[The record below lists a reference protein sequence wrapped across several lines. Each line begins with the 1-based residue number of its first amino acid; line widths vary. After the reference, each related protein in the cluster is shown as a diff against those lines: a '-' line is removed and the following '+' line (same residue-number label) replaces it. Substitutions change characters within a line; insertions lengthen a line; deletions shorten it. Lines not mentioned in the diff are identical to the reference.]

1 MSLIDRYL
9 PRHQFSEEHSR
20 YIPAPPARV
29 LDVLGRPEVLDDPVT
44 RGLIA
49 LRETPNRLAGRLGF
63 ASRLQ
68 HRPAFGI
75 AQFTPLGREGD
86 SEVAYGLAGRFWQ
99 SDYGLVEMQGAE
111 AFAALDAAGI
121 AKLVMNFTAVPEGAG
136 TRLTTRTRVWCGDG
150 AALRRFRLYW
160 LLIRPASGLI
170 RRRLLKRAHDAAMQS
185 PLS

>member
-1 MSLIDRYL
+1 MGLIDRYL

-29 LDVLGRPEVLDDPVT
+29 LDVLGRPEVLDDPVA

-63 ASRLQ
+63 ASRLH
-68 HRPAFGI
+68 HRPSFGI
-75 AQFTPLGREGD
+75 AQFTPLGRDGD
-86 SEVAYGLAGRFWQ
+86 REVAYGLAGRFWQ
-99 SDYGLVEMQGAE
+99 SDYGLVEMQDAE

-136 TRLTTRTRVWCGDG
+136 TRLTTRTRVWCGDD

-170 RRRLLKRAHDAAMQS
+170 RRRLLKRAHDAALQS